1 MPRLC
6 DRAYSLLDTELK
18 RLCQGK
24 PAEQVRR
31 NIVAKRLLRLR
42 DQDGPPATY
51 AELKEAIEDIFPEF
65 NQRILKQAAKLNR
78 PNPAVGPARWL
89 LGLSAGVVAIAGGI
103 WFINLPYPMV
113 RWPVARTAPMLLLPS
128 FMRMDQNYRQVIIYT
143 EQADQLINNAT
154 SAADFDL
161 GEEKSVQA
169 QKHLDR
175 LPVWFLGYYPRRYC
189 QFFSCGWRFT
199 LDEFRNAR
207 ELIGRMEAQ
216 IFQEQ
221 NALQQ
226 LDTNTLTVETAREQ
240 YEVVQTA
247 AEKTAA
253 LAAWQAGMD
262 KLNEI
267 PRETLAGNQAQTR
280 LVAFQRDYSSL
291 AGTTADVQ
299 QSNDFVTVAKN
310 FGMRASEIGQ
320 GPPHT
325 ADTWSQ
331 AEGLWQEAIN
341 ALDKVPEGSPGYV
354 EAQKLKADYIVN
366 KQQIETR
373 ERQEQAATD
382 TLRSAR
388 SKVVQLIDRFEAGEI
403 SGLQAQLQ
411 EVIDQLDLVPEG
423 TTASA
428 EAQQL
433 QLQAQAKLNELQQ
446 VLN

>member
-175 LPVWFLGYYPRRYC
+175 LPVWFL
-189 QFFSCGWRFT
+189 
-199 LDEFRNAR
+199 
-207 ELIGRMEAQ
+207 
-216 IFQEQ
+216 
-221 NALQQ
+221 
-226 LDTNTLTVETAREQ
+226 
-240 YEVVQTA
+240 
-247 AEKTAA
+247 
-253 LAAWQAGMD
+253 
-262 KLNEI
+262 
-267 PRETLAGNQAQTR
+267 
-280 LVAFQRDYSSL
+280 
-291 AGTTADVQ
+291 
-299 QSNDFVTVAKN
+299 
-310 FGMRASEIGQ
+310 
-320 GPPHT
+320 
-325 ADTWSQ
+325 
-331 AEGLWQEAIN
+331 
-341 ALDKVPEGSPGYV
+341 
-354 EAQKLKADYIVN
+354 
-366 KQQIETR
+366 
-373 ERQEQAATD
+373 
-382 TLRSAR
+382 
-388 SKVVQLIDRFEAGEI
+388 
-403 SGLQAQLQ
+403 
-411 EVIDQLDLVPEG
+411 
-423 TTASA
+423 
-428 EAQQL
+428 
-433 QLQAQAKLNELQQ
+433 
-446 VLN
+446 